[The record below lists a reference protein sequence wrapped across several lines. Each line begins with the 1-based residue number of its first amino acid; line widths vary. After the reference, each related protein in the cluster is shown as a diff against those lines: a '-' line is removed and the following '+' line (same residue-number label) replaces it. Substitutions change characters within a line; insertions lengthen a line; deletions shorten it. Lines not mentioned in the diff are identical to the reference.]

1 MVNYYF
7 KIKFFIFDHFLILL
21 LLFYSHI
28 ANKKIFIIG
37 TPYGR
42 WGNRLML
49 YSYIISWSKKFNGIV
64 LNPSF
69 IEYEE
74 YFKNFKSNVFG
85 LIPCKAPPKNK
96 IPKFF
101 SKMINESF
109 NRIAYRKIKIPRIIS
124 FDLESENEDYEK
136 KSFQTLLRRSK
147 VVFFRGFLFG
157 KRNFKSVGNLRN
169 YLKNLFEF
177 SDKIVSRSNEILGSI
192 NKSYIIGVCMRQG
205 DYKNH
210 FNGKLFLEDHEYKML
225 LDRLKIHFGNDFGIF
240 VACEEKKDEILD
252 ESAYFNYGE
261 PAVNLCTLSKCN
273 YLIGPASTFMT
284 WAAFLNNVPTCY
296 IDRDN
301 FKTKELRFIE
311 TTF

>member
-1 MVNYYF
+1 MENYYF
-7 KIKFFIFDHFLILL
+7 KVKFLIFDYFLL
-21 LLFYSHI
+21 LLIFIYSHLI
-28 ANKKIFIIG
+28 NKKIFIIG
-37 TPYGR
+37 SPYGR

-49 YSYIISWSKKFNGIV
+49 FSYVISWSKKFNGIV

-69 IEYEE
+69 FEYEE
-74 YFKNFKSNVFG
+74 YFKNFKSNVLG
-85 LIPCKAPPKNK
+85 LISRKSPPKNK

-101 SKMINESF
+101 SKMVRKSF
-109 NRIAYRKIKIPRIIS
+109 ERISCRNIKIPRIIS

-136 KSFQTLLRRSK
+136 ESFQTLLHHNK

-157 KRNFKSVGNLRN
+157 KRNFNSVANLRN

-177 SDKIVSRSNEILGSI
+177 SDKIVSRSNEILHSI

-205 DYKNH
+205 DYKHH
-210 FNGKLFLEDHEYKML
+210 FDGKLFLEDHEYKML
-225 LDRLKIHFGNDFGIF
+225 LDRLKFHFGNDFGIF
-240 VACEEKKDEILD
+240 VACEEQKDKTLD
-252 ESAYFNYGE
+252 DSVYFNYGE
-261 PAVNLCTLSKCN
+261 PAVNLCTLSKCD

-301 FKTKELRFIE
+301 FNSKQLVFSEVSF
-311 TTF
+311 